1 VIAWCLGAL
10 AWGGDASTL
19 QVLAELEWSRSAPLP
34 IVVQIAG
41 ADDSTRAIG
50 ARALG
55 RLRDPEA
62 LGPLT
67 GLVDDGAVEVRVA
80 AEEALGATPGATDLV
95 RERLATMVPPRGP
108 GPRAAAG
115 GGEMVALLDA
125 LGRQGTAR
133 DLGPVLDALREPWPV
148 GAAAARALGRM
159 GVRRVPAL
167 DEAVGPLVSRLRA
180 TDPRVVADAAW
191 ALSRVGLVTA
201 TPAEIEAVWL
211 HLRSGTFPETRAW
224 LLKAAWPV
232 LADAQQKELFVDAA
246 TEQAR
251 LVRVALFAAL
261 RPGDV
266 PANVLAPFLAD
277 PDPWVRSAVID
288 ALGRLDDDDAR
299 TALDRHAAE
308 TDDIHEVAAAIAAR
322 GTPAPALAAGR
333 SLHPAVRAA
342 AVSTL
347 DDPDALVTY
356 ALEDEE
362 ALVRSAAAGALLER
376 PADPKIAARLVGA
389 SDQAVREAGVEMQGK
404 VPPVEAS
411 FDPIPSLDDVM
422 RIRAA
427 RVTTT
432 DGSFRIA
439 LDPSTAPLAV
449 ANFAALAEAGFF
461 DDLVWHRVVPGFVA
475 QTGCPRGDGW
485 GGPGYAIPDEV
496 SSLPFDEGAVGM
508 ARAAPDTGGS
518 QWFVTTS
525 DQPHLVGEYTRFG
538 EVVEGMHVVRRLK
551 VGSRLLGVAIER
563 IGPERA
569 P

>member
-1 VIAWCLGAL
+1 MIASCLGAL
-10 AWGGDASTL
+10 AWGGEASTL
-19 QVLAELEWSRSAPLP
+19 QNLAELEWTRSEPLP

-62 LGPLT
+62 LEPLT
-67 GLVDDGAVEVRVA
+67 GLVDDRAIEVRVA
-80 AEEALGATPGATDLV
+80 AAEALGATPGATELV
-95 RERLATMVPPRGP
+95 RERLAAMVPPRGP
-108 GPRAAAG
+108 GPRAAAA

-133 DLGPVLDALREPWPV
+133 DLGPVLEALREPWPI
-148 GAAAARALGRM
+148 GTAAAKALGRM

-167 DEAVGPLVSRLRA
+167 DEALGPLVSRLGA
-180 TDPRVVADAAW
+180 TDPRIVGDAAW
-191 ALSRVGLVTA
+191 ALSRIGLSTA
-201 TPAEIEAVWL
+201 STAEVEAVWL
-211 HLRSGTFPETRAW
+211 RLRPGALPETRAW
-224 LLKAAWPV
+224 LLKAAWPM
-232 LADAQQKELFVDAA
+232 LSDEQRKELFVDAA
-246 TEQAR
+246 TEQSR

-266 PANVLAPFLAD
+266 PAQVLAPFLAD

-299 TALDRHAAE
+299 AALHRHAAE
-308 TDDIHEVAAAIAAR
+308 SDDLREVAAAIAAR
-322 GTPAPALAAGR
+322 GTPAPALAADR
-333 SLHPAVRAA
+333 SLHPAVRGA

-347 DDPDALVTY
+347 DDPETLVRY
-356 ALEDEE
+356 ALEDQE
-362 ALVRSAAAGALLER
+362 AFVRSAAAGALLDR
-376 PADPKIAARLVGA
+376 PPDPNIATRLLAA
-389 SDQAVREAGVEMQGK
+389 SDAAVREAGAEMQGT
-404 VPPVEAS
+404 VVPVEAP
-411 FDPIPSLDDVM
+411 FDPLPSLDDVA

-427 RVTTT
+427 RVMTSE
-432 DGSFRIA
+432 GVFRIA
-439 LDPSTAPLAV
+439 LDPAAAPLAV
-449 ANFAALAEAGFF
+449 ANFAALAEAGFY

-485 GGPGYAIPDEV
+485 GGPGYSIPDEV
-496 SSLPFDEGAVGM
+496 SSLPFGEGAVGM

-525 DQPHLVGEYTRFG
+525 NQPHLVGEYTRFG
-538 EVVEGMHVVRRLK
+538 DVIEGMHVVRRLK
-551 VGSRLLGVAIER
+551 VGSKLLGVEIER
-563 IGPERA
+563 IGPEPA